1 MNAKLLLAFAVL
13 SLFLL
18 NNASAIWPWDECN
31 SPSGGTI
38 YPGGSASGWIA
49 GWVDGDDWVSV
60 NISSS
65 GEYNFWLTGPSN
77 ADFDLQVYSNCS
89 GSWVCGSAGGSSSES
104 CTKSISSGTYH
115 MRVLAYGYWDS
126 GNWTMGATKKATTC
140 YTHNYSA
147 CYSNDRYWYNSCG
160 TREEVRYDCG
170 DDSYGSWNNY
180 YCSSN
185 DVYRSR
191 SFTDRGCSSDS
202 CFANSSTQYE
212 LYQDCGDSSYGS
224 WSSNYCSSNNVTQ
237 SRTVY
242 NKGCSSGSCTS
253 SNTTETRVVDYCS
266 SNETC
271 ESGQC
276 KPKCTSN
283 AYTSC
288 YNGDIY
294 WYDSCNN
301 RQEIKTDCGDTTYG
315 SWGNSYCSSNNV
327 MQTRNVY
334 GPYCESSQCKSQT
347 TTESRIAETCDGQF
361 NFCLG
366 NSCILCDSHTSYQC
380 TDNDVY
386 WFNSCGTK
394 EDKKQECGSSY
405 CDAWSGNSCKDG
417 SVVRSRTCYDKGCG
431 SNACYAN
438 PDTQYESV
446 ETCQYGCSGGAC
458 IQLSDLS
465 IAPEDI
471 IFEKT

>member
-1 MNAKLLLAFAVL
+1 MKSAVVLAMAFTILLLPTTL
-13 SLFLL
+13 
-18 NNASAIWPWDECN
+18 AIWPWDECN
-31 SPSGGTI
+31 SPHYSFSSGGST
-38 YPGGSASGWIA
+38 SGWIDVF
-49 GWVDGDDWVSV
+49 WDRDDWAKVD
-60 NISSS
+60 ISTP
-65 GEYNFWLTGPSN
+65 GKYRAWLTGPGN
-77 ADFDLQVYSNCS
+77 ADFDLEVYSSCS
-89 GSWVCGSAGGSSSES
+89 GSPVCSSYKSGSNEYCYFNVTSSKTYKLRAYAYSGS
-104 CTKSISSGTYH
+104 GDW
-115 MRVLAYGYWDS
+115 R
-126 GNWTMGATKKATTC
+126 MGAYFVEPIC
-140 YTHNYSA
+140 NSHSYSA
-147 CYSNDRYWYNSCG
+147 CYNNDRYWYDSCG
-160 TREEVRYDCG
+160 NREQDVRYDCG
-170 DDSYGSWNNY
+170 DDSYGGWSN

-191 SFTDRGCSSDS
+191 SYTDRGCSSDS

-212 LYQDCGDSSYGS
+212 LYQDCGDTSNGS
-224 WSSNYCSSNNVTQ
+224 WSSNYCSNNNVTQ

-276 KPKCTSN
+276 KPKCTSES
-283 AYTSC
+283 YTSC

-347 TTESRIAETCDGQF
+347 TTESRIAETCDGLF

-366 NSCILCDSHTSYQC
+366 NSCVFCDSHASYQC

-446 ETCQYGCSGGAC
+446 ETCQYGCSSGAC
-458 IQLSDLS
+458 SQLSDLA
-465 IAPEDI
+465 ITPEDI